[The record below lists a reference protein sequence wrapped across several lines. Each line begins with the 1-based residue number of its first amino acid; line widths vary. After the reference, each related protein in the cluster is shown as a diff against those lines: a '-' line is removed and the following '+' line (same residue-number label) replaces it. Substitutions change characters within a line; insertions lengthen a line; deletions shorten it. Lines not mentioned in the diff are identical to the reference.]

1 LQSKQVKLINIMN
14 IEKLKLERVDVK
26 KKIALL
32 QQKVSRLDGLIAEEE
47 RANGTQMSIL
57 DEINS
62 YKWEERK

>member
-1 LQSKQVKLINIMN
+1 MN
-14 IEKLKLERVDVK
+14 IDCLIKERVEVK

>member
-1 LQSKQVKLINIMN
+1 MN

-47 RANGTQMSIL
+47 RAYGTQMSIL

>member
-1 LQSKQVKLINIMN
+1 MN

-47 RANGTQMSIL
+47 RANGTQISIL

-62 YKWEERK
+62 YKWEERR

>member
-1 LQSKQVKLINIMN
+1 MN